1 VRAMLCTRSV
11 CLRQMA
17 QGDWAAYMAYWRFVN
32 NPQVTTDHLIE
43 GWRRQTAA
51 VAGGRHVLAIQD
63 TSEVKFRTREG
74 CRRGLGQVGKGN
86 ARGVL
91 LHAMMA
97 VDADSGACLGLTGGK
112 VWTRKGKV
120 KTPHDQRELA
130 DKESARWVTTAE
142 QGCEVLAAARMIT
155 VINDREGEFFAHWAL
170 TPGDN
175 VHLLTRAMH
184 DHALADG
191 RTLYQ
196 AVERARF
203 CDKAVIDL
211 PQRMDRHGRR
221 AHLSLRFGT
230 VVIKRPARPGVKDL
244 PESVEVSFV
253 EVVELHP
260 PKGAEPI
267 HWLLLTTHSIAN
279 AADAWRI
286 VSWYKQRWI
295 IEQLFR
301 SLKNQGLR
309 IEDSQLESAE
319 ALIKLV
325 AIATKVACIVIQLV
339 QARNGGEQLP
349 VKCAFTPE
357 EIEALAAI
365 NQTMKGRTEL
375 QKNPHHSHT
384 LQWAAWII
392 ARLGGWTGYASHRPP
407 GPITFHNGM
416 ARFQI
421 IVAGRALENV

>member
-1 VRAMLCTRSV
+1 MLCTRSV

-17 QGDWAAYMAYWRFVN
+17 RSDWAANMAFWRFVN
-32 NPQVTTDHLIE
+32 NPVVTTDKLIE
-43 GWRRQTAA
+43 GWSLQTRTA
-51 VAGGRHVLAIQD
+51 VSGRHVLAIQD
-63 TSEVKFRTREG
+63 TSEIKFQTRPG
-74 CRRGLGQVGKGN
+74 CRRGLGKVGKGN
-86 ARGVL
+86 
-91 LHAMMA
+91 
-97 VDADSGACLGLTGGK
+97 
-112 VWTRKGKV
+112 VWTRRGKV
-120 KTPHDQRELA
+120 KTPHEERELA
-130 DKESARWVTTAE
+130 NKESARWVTTAE

-184 DHALADG
+184 DHVLTDG

-211 PQRMDRHGRR
+211 PQRMDRRGRQ

-230 VVIKRPARPGVKDL
+230 VVLKRPARPGVKDL
-244 PESVEVSFV
+244 PEGVKVSFV

-301 SLKNQGLR
+301 SLKSQGLR
-309 IEDSQLESAE
+309 IEDSQIESAE
-319 ALIKLV
+319 GLIKLV
-325 AIATKVACIVIQLV
+325 AIAVRAACIVIQLV
-339 QARNGGEQLP
+339 QARNGGEELP
-349 VKCAFTPE
+349 AEFVFTKE
-357 EIEALAAI
+357 EIETLRAI
-365 NQTMKGRTEL
+365 NKTMKGRTEL
-375 QKNPHHSHT
+375 QKNQHRPNT
-384 LQWAAWII
+384 LAWAAWII
-392 ARLGGWTGYASHRPP
+392 AKLGGWTGYASHRPP
-407 GPITFHNGM
+407 GPITFHMGM

-421 IVAGRALENV
+421 LANGPANV

>member
-1 VRAMLCTRSV
+1 MLCTRSV
-11 CLRQMA
+11 RLQQMA
-17 QGDWAAYMAYWRFVN
+17 QGDWAANMAFWRFIN
-32 NPQVTTDHLIE
+32 NPRVTTDKLIE
-43 GWRRQTAA
+43 GWSLQTATA
-51 VAGGRHVLAIQD
+51 ASGRHVLSIQD
-63 TSEVKFRTREG
+63 TSEIKFHTRQG
-74 CRRGLGQVGKGN
+74 HRRGLGKVGKGN

-91 LHAMMA
+91 LHAMIA
-97 VDADSGACLGLTGGK
+97 VDADSGVCLGLTGGEI
-112 VWTRKGKV
+112 WTRKRK
-120 KTPHDQRELA
+120 KIAHEKRPLA
-130 DKESARWVTTAE
+130 DKESERWVTTAA

-191 RTLYQ
+191 QTLYQ
-196 AVERARF
+196 AVELARF
-203 CDKAVIDL
+203 RDKAVIDL
-211 PQRMDRHGRR
+211 PQRIDRQGRR
-221 AHLSLRFGT
+221 ACLSLRFGT
-230 VVIKRPARPGVKDL
+230 VVIKRPARPGVKGL

-260 PKGAEPI
+260 PKGTEPI
-267 HWLLLTTHSIAN
+267 HWLLLTTHSVAN

-309 IEDSQLESAE
+309 VEDSQIESAQ

-325 AIATKVACIVIQLV
+325 VIATKVACIVIQLV

-349 VKCAFTPE
+349 VKCAFTAE
-357 EIEALAAI
+357 EIEALVAI
-365 NQTMKGRTEL
+365 NRTIKGRTEL
-375 QKNPHHSHT
+375 QRNPHHPRT

-392 ARLGGWTGYASHRPP
+392 AKLGGWTGYASHRPP
-407 GPITFHNGM
+407 GPITFHNGLV
-416 ARFQI
+416 RFQA
-421 IVAGRALENV
+421 IVAARAIENV

>member
-1 VRAMLCTRSV
+1 MLCTRSV
-11 CLRQMA
+11 RLQQMA
-17 QGDWAAYMAYWRFVN
+17 QGDWAANMAFWRFIN
-32 NPQVTTDHLIE
+32 NPQVTTDKLIE
-43 GWRRQTAA
+43 GWSLQTATA
-51 VAGGRHVLAIQD
+51 ASGRHVLSIQD
-63 TSEVKFRTREG
+63 TSEIKFQTRPG
-74 CRRGLGQVGKGN
+74 HRRGLGKVGKGN

-91 LHAMMA
+91 LHAMIA
-97 VDADSGACLGLTGGK
+97 VDADSGVCLGLTGGE
-112 VWTRKGKV
+112 VWTRKRK
-120 KTPHDQRELA
+120 KIAHEKRALA
-130 DKESARWVTTAE
+130 DKESARWVTTAA

-191 RTLYQ
+191 RTLYK

-203 CDKAVIDL
+203 CDEAVIDL
-211 PQRMDRHGRR
+211 PQRMDRRAR
-221 AHLSLRFGT
+221 QAHLSMRLGT
-230 VVIKRPARPGVKDL
+230 VTIKRPQRPGVKDL

-253 EVVELHP
+253 EVVERHP

-267 HWLLLTTHSIAN
+267 HWLLLTTHPVAT

-301 SLKNQGLR
+301 SLKSQGLR
-309 IEDSQLESAE
+309 IEDSLLDSAE
-319 ALIKLV
+319 GLIKLV
-325 AIATKVACIVIQLV
+325 AIATRVACVVIQLV

-349 VKCAFTPE
+349 AEFVFTPD
-357 EIEALAAI
+357 EIEALKAI
-365 NQTMKGRTEL
+365 NKTLKGRTEL
-375 QKNPHHSHT
+375 QKNHHRSNT
-384 LQWAAWII
+384 MAWAAWII
-392 ARLGGWTGYASHRPP
+392 AKLGGWTGYASHRPP
-407 GPITFHNGM
+407 GPITFHMGM

-421 IVAGRALENV
+421 LVYGAQNV

>member
-1 VRAMLCTRSV
+1 
-11 CLRQMA
+11 MA

-32 NPQVTTDHLIE
+32 NPQVTTDKIIE
-43 GWRRQTAA
+43 GWSLQTPAA
-51 VAGGRHVLAIQD
+51 ASGRHVLAIQD
-63 TSEVKFRTREG
+63 TSEVKFDTRRG
-74 CRRGLGQVGKGN
+74 QRRGLGKVGKGN

-91 LHAMMA
+91 VHAMMA
-97 VDADSGACLGLTGGK
+97 VDADSGACLGLTGGQ

-120 KTPHDQRELA
+120 KKPHEMRDLA

-155 VINDREGEFFAHWAL
+155 VVNDREGEFFAHWAL

-184 DHALADG
+184 DHALIDG
-191 RTLYQ
+191 STLYQ

-211 PQRMDRHGRR
+211 PQRIDRRGRQ
-221 AHLSLRFGT
+221 AHLSMRFGT
-230 VVIKRPARPGVKDL
+230 VVLKRPKRPGVKGL
-244 PESVEVSFV
+244 PEGVEVSFV

-267 HWLLLTTHSIAN
+267 HWLLLTTHSLAT

-286 VSWYKQRWI
+286 VSWYRQRWV

-301 SLKNQGLR
+301 SMKSQGLR

-319 ALIKLV
+319 GLAKLV
-325 AIATKVACIVIQLV
+325 AIATKVACTVIQLV
-339 QARNGGEQLP
+339 QARNGGEELP
-349 VKCAFTPE
+349 AAFVFTPE
-357 EIEALAAI
+357 EIEALRAI
-365 NQTMKGRTEL
+365 NKTLKGRTEL
-375 QKNPHHSHT
+375 QKNHHRPNT
-384 LQWAAWII
+384 LAWAAWII

-416 ARFQI
+416 ARFQN
-421 IVAGRALENV
+421 IVAALEFV

>member
-1 VRAMLCTRSV
+1 MQHDFRTGACAGDGRYGGAERVAHQHEAAIEHAFVGSRAKQLALCIE
-11 CLRQMA
+11 
-17 QGDWAAYMAYWRFVN
+17 AALGVGNNARHGRGQTVAEIVEAHASALDHVIERFA
-32 NPQVTTDHLIE
+32 PQPASRTPDLL
-43 GWRRQTAA
+43 GA
-51 VAGGRHVLAIQD
+51 VAEH
-63 TSEVKFRTREG
+63 
-74 CRRGLGQVGKGN
+74 
-86 ARGVL
+86 
-91 LHAMMA
+91 
-97 VDADSGACLGLTGGK
+97 GGK
-112 VWTRKGKV
+112 TVGEAFAPIVEPLLRM
-120 KTPHDQRELA
+120 
-130 DKESARWVTTAE
+130 AE

-170 TPGDN
+170 TPSDN

-184 DHALADG
+184 DHALAEG
-191 RTLYQ
+191 GTLYQ

-211 PQRMDRHGRR
+211 PQRMDRHGRQ

-230 VVIKRPARPGVKDL
+230 VVLKRPARPGVKEL
-244 PESVEVSFV
+244 PEGVEVSFV

-260 PKGAEPI
+260 PKGDEPV

-279 AADAWRI
+279 ATDAWRI

-325 AIATKVACIVIQLV
+325 AIATKAACIVIQLV
-339 QARNGGEQLP
+339 QARNGGEQLS

-365 NQTMKGRTEL
+365 NKSMKGRTEL
-375 QKNPHHSHT
+375 QKNPHRPHT

-392 ARLGGWTGYASHRPP
+392 AKLGGWTGYASHRPP
-407 GPITFHNGM
+407 GPVTFHNGM

-421 IVAGRALENV
+421 IVAARAIENV

>member
-1 VRAMLCTRSV
+1 MLCTRSV
-11 CLRQMA
+11 CLRRMA

-32 NPQVTTDHLIE
+32 NPQVTTDQLIE
-43 GWRRQTAA
+43 GWSRQTAT

-74 CRRGLGQVGKGN
+74 CRSGLGQVGKGN

-155 VINDREGEFFAHWAL
+155 VINDREGEFFANWAL

-191 RTLYQ
+191 QTLYQ
-196 AVERARF
+196 AVELARF
-203 CDKAVIDL
+203 RDKAVIDL
-211 PQRMDRHGRR
+211 PQRIDRQGRR
-221 AHLSLRFGT
+221 ACLSLRFGT
-230 VVIKRPARPGVKDL
+230 VVIKRPARPGVKGL

-260 PKGAEPI
+260 PKGTEPI
-267 HWLLLTTHSIAN
+267 HWLLLTTHSVAN

-309 IEDSQLESAE
+309 VEDSQIESAQ

-325 AIATKVACIVIQLV
+325 VIATKVACIVIQLV

-349 VKCAFTPE
+349 VKCAFTAE
-357 EIEALAAI
+357 EIEALVAI
-365 NQTMKGRTEL
+365 NRTIKGRTEL
-375 QKNPHHSHT
+375 QKNPHHPRT

-392 ARLGGWTGYASHRPP
+392 AKLGGWTGYASHRPP
-407 GPITFHNGM
+407 GPITFHNGLV
-416 ARFQI
+416 RFQA
-421 IVAGRALENV
+421 IVAARAIENV

>member
-1 VRAMLCTRSV
+1 
-11 CLRQMA
+11 MA

-32 NPQVTTDHLIE
+32 NPQVTTDKIIE
-43 GWRRQTAA
+43 GWSLQTPAA
-51 VAGGRHVLAIQD
+51 ASGRHVLAIQD
-63 TSEVKFRTREG
+63 TSEVKFDTRRG
-74 CRRGLGQVGKGN
+74 QRRGLGKVGKGN

-91 LHAMMA
+91 VHAMMA
-97 VDADSGACLGLTGGK
+97 VDADSGACLGLTGGQ

-120 KTPHDQRELA
+120 KKPHEMRDLA

-142 QGCEVLAAARMIT
+142 QGCKVLASARMIT
-155 VINDREGEFFAHWAL
+155 VVNDREGEFFAHWAL

-184 DHALADG
+184 DHALIDG
-191 RTLYQ
+191 STLYQ

-211 PQRMDRHGRR
+211 PQRIDRRGRQ
-221 AHLSLRFGT
+221 AHLSMRFGT
-230 VVIKRPARPGVKDL
+230 VVLKRPKRPGVKGL
-244 PESVEVSFV
+244 PEGVEVSFV

-267 HWLLLTTHSIAN
+267 HWLLLTTHSLAT

-286 VSWYKQRWI
+286 VSWYRQRWV

-301 SLKNQGLR
+301 SMKSQGLR

-319 ALIKLV
+319 GLAKLV
-325 AIATKVACIVIQLV
+325 AIATKVACTVIQLV
-339 QARNGGEQLP
+339 QARNGGEELP
-349 VKCAFTPE
+349 AAFVFTPE
-357 EIEALAAI
+357 EIEALRAI
-365 NQTMKGRTEL
+365 NKTLKGRTEL
-375 QKNPHHSHT
+375 QKNHHRPNT
-384 LQWAAWII
+384 LAWAAWII

-416 ARFQI
+416 ARFQN
-421 IVAGRALENV
+421 IVAALEFV

>member
-1 VRAMLCTRSV
+1 
-11 CLRQMA
+11 MA
-17 QGDWAAYMAYWRFVN
+17 QGDWATYMAYWRFVN
-32 NPQVTTDHLIE
+32 NPQVTTDQLIE
-43 GWRRQTAA
+43 GWSRQTAT
-51 VAGGRHVLAIQD
+51 VVDGRHVLAIQD
-63 TSEVKFRTREG
+63 TSEIKFQTRQG
-74 CRRGLGQVGKGN
+74 CRRGLGKVGKGN

-91 LHAMMA
+91 LHAMLA
-97 VDADSGACLGLTGGK
+97 VDADSGVCLGLTGGK

-120 KTPHDQRELA
+120 KTHHDQRELA
-130 DKESARWVTTAE
+130 NKESARWVNTAE
-142 QGCEVLAAARMIT
+142 QGCEVLAGARMVT

-175 VHLLTRAMH
+175 IHLLTRAMH
-184 DHALADG
+184 DHTLADG
-191 RTLYQ
+191 GTLYQ

-211 PQRMDRHGRR
+211 PQRMDRHGRQ

-230 VVIKRPARPGVKDL
+230 VVFKRPARPGVKDL
-244 PESVEVSFV
+244 PEGVEVSFV

-260 PKGAEPI
+260 PTRAEPI
-267 HWLLLTTHSIAN
+267 RWLLLTTHSIAN

-301 SLKNQGLR
+301 SLKSQGLR

-339 QARNGGEQLP
+339 QARNGGEQLS
-349 VKCAFTPE
+349 VECTFTPE
-357 EIEALAAI
+357 EIEALVAI
-365 NQTMKGRTEL
+365 NKTMKGRTEL
-375 QKNPHHSHT
+375 QKNPHRPHT
-384 LQWAAWII
+384 VQWAAWII
-392 ARLGGWTGYASHRPP
+392 AKLGGWTGYASHRPP

-416 ARFQI
+416 ARFQT
-421 IVAGRALENV
+421 IVAARAFKNV

>member
-1 VRAMLCTRSV
+1 MLCTRNV

-17 QGDWAAYMAYWRFVN
+17 QSNWAENMSFWRFIDN
-32 NPQVTTDHLIE
+32 QKVTIDKLIE
-43 GWRRQTAA
+43 GWSLQTPAA
-51 VAGGRHVLAIQD
+51 AKGRHVLAIQD
-63 TSEVKFRTREG
+63 TSEVKFHTRPG
-74 CRRGLGQVGKGN
+74 RRRGLGKVGKGN

-91 LHAMMA
+91 LHAMAA

-112 VWTRKGKV
+112 VWTRKRKA
-120 KTPHDQRELA
+120 KTPHDQRDLA

-155 VINDREGEFFAHWAL
+155 VVNDREGEFFAHWAL

-175 VHLLTRAMH
+175 IHLLTRAMH
-184 DHALADG
+184 DHALVDG
-191 RTLYQ
+191 STLYQ

-211 PQRMDRHGRR
+211 PQRTDRRGRQ
-221 AHLSLRFGT
+221 AHLSARFGT
-230 VVIKRPARPGVKDL
+230 VMLKRPARPGVKGL
-244 PESVEVSFV
+244 PESVKVSFV
-253 EVVELHP
+253 EVTELHP
-260 PKGAEPI
+260 PKGAKPI
-267 HWLLLTTHSIAN
+267 HWLLLTTHAIAN

-286 VSWYKQRWI
+286 VCWYKQRWI

-301 SLKNQGLR
+301 SLKSQGLR
-309 IEDSQLESAE
+309 IEESQLESAE
-319 ALIKLV
+319 GLVKLV

-349 VKCAFTPE
+349 AQFVFTPE
-357 EIEALAAI
+357 EIDALRAI
-365 NQTMKGRTEL
+365 NKTMKGRTEL
-375 QKNPHHSHT
+375 QKNPHHPYT

-392 ARLGGWTGYASHRPP
+392 AKLGGWTGYASHRPP

-421 IVAGRALENV
+421 IVAARAIENV